1 MNKIAIA
8 SVLAV
13 LTGLAG
19 APQTAQARDDKVLAA
34 IGGFIGGVLIASAVQ
49 DHHSPQHAYCEF
61 DSCTDRYVAGHRHG
75 HDRYG
80 HDRHAVNRHGR
91 DRYDWVTVRVWVPG
105 RTVIRYDSCGN
116 RIRHYERG
124 HYVYRKEYVVVDS
137 HRGRGH
143 GRRS

>member
-34 IGGFIGGVLIASAVQ
+34 IGGFIGGVLIASAAH
-49 DHHSPQHAYCEF
+49 DYHAPQHAYCEF
-61 DSCTDRYVAGHRHG
+61 DSCGDRYVVNHRHG
-75 HDRYG
+75 GDRFGRDRY
-80 HDRHAVNRHGR
+80 GR

-105 RTVIRYDSCGN
+105 RTVVRYDNCGN
-116 RIRHYERG
+116 RVRYHERG
-124 HYVYRKEYVVVDS
+124 HYEFRKEYVVVDS
-137 HRGRGH
+137 GRGRGH
-143 GRRS
+143 GRRG